1 MKIQIIG
8 LSDLIDIQ
16 GYECTYSPLHRPKT
30 LDSFDINI
38 INLQIKE
45 MWRNDLGIT
54 SCINDTKDLLTIQKL
69 LESSNKTN
77 NIIFLPRNYKFRYQ
91 LIRGS
96 NPPKYSQS
104 FVLKDSLECL
114 KTILGDLLPYW
125 IQTTYSDVYDLAYED
140 SLTKCGNKTAQ
151 ADFYFSNFPEGTAV
165 TFANDSQKPTTIKT
179 ARNCYISTLSLADIY
194 DNFSGFLREVG
205 ILEQRENIPQWLVD
219 YMWFDDEEKHKLI
232 DTNNAKINI
241 LQQGID
247 SANKSLEQ
255 NLHYK
260 RALIE
265 NGQNLVD
272 IVFEILQ
279 KMLRSDLS
287 KFTDEKNEDF
297 LVKLST
303 VSFIGEI
310 KGITSNVKSENLSQ
324 VDRHCQNY
332 LEILDEKG
340 ETENVKQLLVIN
352 YQRNKPLKQR
362 EPINEKQIKLAIRN
376 SCLIIP
382 TWNLLDIYEQFL
394 VGKIT
399 TETIVEQFTSQ
410 TGLIDIEKFKEN
422 NNDQL

>member
-1 MKIQIIG
+1 M
-8 LSDLIDIQ
+8 
-16 GYECTYSPLHRPKT
+16 
-30 LDSFDINI
+30 
-38 INLQIKE
+38 
-45 MWRNDLGIT
+45 
-54 SCINDTKDLLTIQKL
+54 
-69 LESSNKTN
+69 
-77 NIIFLPRNYKFRYQ
+77 
-91 LIRGS
+91 
-96 NPPKYSQS
+96 
-104 FVLKDSLECL
+104 
-114 KTILGDLLPYW
+114 
-125 IQTTYSDVYDLAYED
+125 AYED

-151 ADFYFSNFPEGTAV
+151 ADFYFSNFPEDTAV
-165 TFANDSQKPTTIKT
+165 TFTNDSQKPTTIKT
-179 ARNCYISTLSLADIY
+179 ERNCYISTLSLADIY
-194 DNFSGFLREVG
+194 NNFSVFLSEIG
-205 ILEQRENIPQWLVD
+205 ILEQREEIPQWLVD
-219 YMWFDDEEKHKLI
+219 YKWFDDEEKHKFI
-232 DTNNAKINI
+232 DINRAKINI
-241 LQQGID
+241 LQQEID
-247 SANKSLEQ
+247 CANKSLEQ

-303 VSFIGEI
+303 VTFIGEI

-332 LEILDEKG
+332 LDILAENG

-352 YQRNKPLKQR
+352 YQRNKPLNQR

-410 TGLIDIEKFKEN
+410 IGLIDIEKFKEP
-422 NNDQL
+422 